1 MAPGLHSALTMRLR
15 ASLFLPAFVLAAGCS
30 GGTTNHG
37 STTAGTAVDAQAL
50 TVSYRNKVRL
60 PYEGESLS
68 AEAFAK
74 QLKERDPIKHVRCLA
89 DESPAYKKA
98 SELLG
103 GIAWAHPVSIIKD
116 SAYPPLYS
124 GKQNTFGSGV
134 PEASADVAT
143 AGASPVI
150 ERPDLVGVQNGIAI
164 FLSQQHGLLAVD
176 ARKGKPKLSCSMKL
190 PGDPKNFF
198 FKGSELVV
206 VVNARGAKRSALMRY
221 SFDGA
226 KYHFVDALMLE
237 DQTVRD
243 ARTFDSTIALY
254 SSWFKHTEPPKP
266 STSSS
271 GARPSG
277 GADALLTSESAP
289 GFAGTDE
296 LGTKMIV
303 AKWDDKLSIDWEDA
317 LLNDPPKQD
326 PLEGTDPNKKYN
338 VGDLVS
344 EQKTYQPF
352 VSASDRYFVIPRTTH
367 RTLFAGYE
375 RRSYQVCTDYNPKDH
390 QVRQCSVN
398 YERRPNPDYK
408 APDPITGDYSCN
420 GKKLEDCIHE
430 AAPVVSQYMNV
441 PVGKTCRD
449 EWVGAC
455 KRYETKTETYP
466 TYALE
471 AETALAV
478 YRFEGGV
485 FTKFDDSLSTMEQ
498 KADALAFR
506 QGPLRVT
513 GTVSNRNQI
522 QFQNGHLYVFAAD
535 ALQTMAVAGNSAS
548 FLSSLPI
555 GADTDSNPTVVFSD
569 KRAMISSRRP
579 RASNRSDVRMLDL
592 SSPSMPKALTSFSMP
607 GQSAQLILATGGIL
621 GPGDVSLN
629 GGNVHRSLKK
639 LTLFSENDGNELDNL
654 LLGTEYDTFASSW
667 LSASDDQRIRMA
679 DGGARVFIPYSGRHH
694 ADEYEPTA
702 HRLNITSIQ
711 SGRLVSE
718 KSFNVADEIIRTAS
732 IDETR
737 SLVFANSAVY
747 VVDRTTG
754 KWEMTTLREL
764 FVPFASYRLDD
775 KDLYARID
783 RVGSKCRISTHQGD
797 PSIFE
802 EKAIAQ
808 SDVACPEGATPTGI
822 GRSLVFGPTRTGVAI
837 SDDGKA
843 ITPMAPDAVQSALDS
858 LPDGY
863 CYIDGAFDQGRGQYV
878 DHLDAV
884 PERILCLTRAQIEAE
899 HEAQRQAAGGD
910 VPPSPGMGATP

>member
-1 MAPGLHSALTMRLR
+1 MASGLHFARTMRLR
-15 ASLFLPAFVLAAGCS
+15 ASFLLPALALAAGCS
-30 GGTTNHG
+30 GGTSNHG
-37 STTAGTAVDAQAL
+37 SSTAGTAVDAQAL

-60 PYEGESLS
+60 PYEGETLS

-74 QLKERDPIKHVRCLA
+74 QLRERDPIKHVRCLA

-98 SELLG
+98 SEFLG
-103 GIAWAHPVSIIKD
+103 GIAWSHPVPIIKD

-124 GKQNTFGSGV
+124 AKQDAFGRAV
-134 PEASADVAT
+134 PEASADAGGS
-143 AGASPVI
+143 GASPVI

-206 VVNARGAKRSALMRY
+206 VVNARGGATRSALMRY

-254 SSWFKHTEPPKP
+254 SSWFKHSEPPKP
-266 STSSS
+266 STSSG

-277 GADALLTSESAP
+277 GAGADVASSP
-289 GFAGTDE
+289 VYSGGNE

-317 LLNDPPKQD
+317 LLNDPAKQD

-338 VGDLVS
+338 VGDLVD

-352 VSASDRYFVIPRTTH
+352 VSASDRYFVIPRTIH

-390 QVRQCSVN
+390 QVTVCSVN

-408 APDPITGDYSCN
+408 APDPVTGDYSCN
-420 GKKLEDCIHE
+420 GKKLDDCIQE
-430 AAPVVSQYMNV
+430 AAPLVSQYVYV

-455 KRYETKTETYP
+455 KRYETKSETYP
-466 TYALE
+466 TYTFE
-471 AETALAV
+471 DETALAV
-478 YRFEGGV
+478 YRFEDGA
-485 FTKFDDSLSTMEQ
+485 FTKFDDSLSKMEA
-498 KADALAFR
+498 KADALAFT

-535 ALQTMAVAGNSAS
+535 ALQAMAVAGNSAS

-569 KRAMISSRRP
+569 KRAMISSRNP
-579 RASNRSDVRMLDL
+579 RVSNRSDVRMLDL

-607 GQSAQLILATGGIL
+607 GQSTQLILATGGIL
-621 GPGDVSLN
+621 GPGDVALR
-629 GGNVHRSLKK
+629 GGNVDRSLKK
-639 LTLFSENDGNELDNL
+639 LTLFSEDNGKELDNL

-667 LSASDDQRIRMA
+667 LSANDDQRIRMA
-679 DGGARVFIPYSGRHH
+679 DGGTRVFIPYSGRHH

-718 KSFNVADEIIRTAS
+718 RSFNVSDEIIRTAA
-732 IDETR
+732 IDDNR
-737 SLVFANSAVY
+737 ALVFANSAVY

-775 KDLYARID
+775 KDLYARLD

-802 EKAIAQ
+802 EKALAQ
-808 SDVACPEGATPTGI
+808 SDIACPEGATPTGI
-822 GRSLVFGPTRTGVAI
+822 GRSLVFAQTRTGVAI

-843 ITPMAPDAVQSALDS
+843 ITPMAPEAVQSALDS

-863 CYIDGAFDQGRGQYV
+863 CYIDGAFDKGNGRVV

-899 HEAQRQAAGGD
+899 QEAHRQAGGGD
-910 VPPSPGMGATP
+910 VPSSSGMGATP